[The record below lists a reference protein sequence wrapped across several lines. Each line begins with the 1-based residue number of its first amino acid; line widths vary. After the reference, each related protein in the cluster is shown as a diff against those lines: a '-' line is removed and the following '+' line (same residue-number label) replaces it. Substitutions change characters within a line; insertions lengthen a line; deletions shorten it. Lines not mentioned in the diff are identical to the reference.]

1 MLVELTISAAMLA
14 VAMTLTVQMLG
25 LAARQRR
32 ESDHRQRATLEA
44 ANLMER
50 LAAGPFDEITPERAR
65 GLSRSTAAPAGLT
78 GAEWTVEVKDEAPG
92 PGRSARRIAVRLRWK
107 GRSGE
112 WEAPVRLTT
121 WVERGRTPQ

>member
-32 ESDHRQRATLEA
+32 ESDLRQRATLEA

-50 LAAGPFDEITPERAR
+50 IAAGPVDEITPERAKA
-65 GLSRSTAAPAGLT
+65 LARSNTPAGLT
-78 GAEWTVEVKDEAPG
+78 GAEWTVEVKDESPG
-92 PGRSARRIAVRLRWK
+92 PGRSARRVAVRLRWK

-121 WVERGRTPQ
+121 WIERGRTPR